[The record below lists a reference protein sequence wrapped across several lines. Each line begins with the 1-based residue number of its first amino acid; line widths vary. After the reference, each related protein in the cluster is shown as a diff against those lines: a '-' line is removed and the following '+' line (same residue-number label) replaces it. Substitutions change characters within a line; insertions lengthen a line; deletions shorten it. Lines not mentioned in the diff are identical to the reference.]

1 MTKNPTQKHKTPAF
15 SEATGVLSPGVGS
28 TQTMKHEQEQAD
40 TADAMVRSKDKKA
53 GSIRDKW
60 WLWGFLIHTIAYLGC
75 SAYINYL
82 AITVAQPQNTEATS
96 SPITG

>member
-28 TQTMKHEQEQAD
+28 TQTMKHEQEQAN

-60 WLWGFLIHTIAYLGC
+60 WLWGFLIHTIAYLG
-75 SAYINYL
+75 SSVYINYI
-82 AITVAQPQNTEATS
+82 AITEARPQSTENTS
-96 SPITG
+96 SPITA